1 MKIFFIITGIGLG
14 HTMREVAIINELKK
28 RDKNLQIKIAGFES
42 SYNYFKNSYQT
53 MRIYGSKFPQSSFN
67 VNSFKVML
75 YNLPYIFYFFHDYMK
90 LKKEIKKFN
99 PDIIIVDTQPVGAY
113 TGKNI
118 GIKTISIYNL
128 DLKTWDKYQETA
140 SLPITAYLQSRF
152 HFKFIA
158 DCYKNSDL
166 VIIPTLKKKVS
177 SKDTKF
183 VDPIVRVYPNELPS
197 EKKLR
202 RKLSL
207 RRKPILVMLGGSKFG
222 FSIAEKIVNISQKF
236 DEDFIF
242 FGYKDTKKSNVTS
255 FRFMENFLEYLK
267 VCKAVILISGHTALS
282 ETLIYRKPALIFP
295 FKNYI
300 EHYINV
306 SEIKDI
312 SLVKY
317 VDNRLNEKELENY
330 ITELVSEIPRLE
342 KALKKLKVSNK
353 GTKQAVDLILKQIH

>member
-75 YNLPYIFYFFHDYMK
+75 YNLPY
-90 LKKEIKKFN
+90 
-99 PDIIIVDTQPVGAY
+99 
-113 TGKNI
+113 TGKKI

-183 VDPIVRVYPNELPS
+183 VDLIVRVYPNELPS
-197 EKKLR
+197 EKKLM

-255 FRFMENFLEYLK
+255 FRF
-267 VCKAVILISGHTALS
+267 V
-282 ETLIYRKPALIFP
+282 YRKPALIFP